1 MKPTLAQTFHEL
13 TDEMV
18 AAMRVL
24 KRSPHGVTCSDLGSD
39 VVGTAVG
46 YPQQYALAGSSLG
59 RALVK
64 RGFATQDRRQGRTI
78 FALSERGR
86 VVLPTLPR

>member
-1 MKPTLAQTFHEL
+1 MKPAVAQTFHQL

-24 KRSPHGVTCSDLGSD
+24 KRSPQGVSCSELGSD

-46 YPQQYALAGSSLG
+46 FPQQYALAGSSLG

-64 RGFATQDRRQGRTI
+64 RGFAVQDRRQGRTI
-78 FALSERGR
+78 FALSARGEL
-86 VVLPTLPR
+86 VLPTLPR

>member
-1 MKPTLAQTFHEL
+1 MKTTLAQTFHEL

-24 KRSPHGVTCSDLGSD
+24 KRSPQGVTCSDLGSD

-78 FALSERGR
+78 FTLSDRGR